1 MSTSLFWVLCLS
13 SRAAPHSCVQ
23 TFSCEYK
30 AYFVEQKKLESFLTQ
45 EGKTPLLDQQ
55 VQARLLVVSFGNRGR
70 TQDQLL
76 PRSLTI
82 RSYLYVSIRERVRQF
97 DIQLNTAKKSRGG
110 SPPRSSLVSS
120 RCTVFLLNSLSSQVF
135 QPCPQALDDWNWC
148 KTLTRRRPYV
158 SPFLALS
165 LSP

>member
-1 MSTSLFWVLCLS
+1 M
-13 SRAAPHSCVQ
+13 Q

-55 VQARLLVVSFGNRGR
+55 VQARLLGVSFGNRGR
-70 TQDQLL
+70 AQDQLL

-97 DIQLNTAKKSRGG
+97 DIQLNTAKKVGVAHLQDHLWC
-110 SPPRSSLVSS
+110 PRA
-120 RCTVFLLNSLSSQVF
+120 
-135 QPCPQALDDWNWC
+135 ALF
-148 KTLTRRRPYV
+148 
-158 SPFLALS
+158 SF
-165 LSP
+165 